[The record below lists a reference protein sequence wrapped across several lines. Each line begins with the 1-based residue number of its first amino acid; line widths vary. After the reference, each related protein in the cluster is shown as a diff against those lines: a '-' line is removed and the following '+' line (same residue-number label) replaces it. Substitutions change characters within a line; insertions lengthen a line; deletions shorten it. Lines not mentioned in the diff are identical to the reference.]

1 METDKV
7 FFKYLRTIAGFIV
20 ICGGLFIS
28 IWRILLW
35 DVINRYIQANIYRL
49 SNLFALSHTE
59 VVINFTTITRY
70 LSYFIVIAVP
80 LLLVNNQNLRRKSF
94 WVTIVPLIAILFIS
108 IISQYWSLV
117 PSSTSKR
124 ALYLLA
130 VSLAGIFMGLELK
143 QKTIIRILEIFS
155 GFIIIISYIMIFRYP
170 QATIM
175 TRFSVGAWTGLFDH
189 KNELGNMAAF
199 FSILFLFRLLNFRND
214 GWLVRLYGM
223 LFFALSLFILIKS
236 DSAASLIS
244 FIAIVCIVILAM
256 AFLKWGHLLQ
266 TKGKV
271 FISAI
276 GIFLLGVL
284 LIFRD
289 SILGIFGRNSSF
301 TGRVPLWVGLI
312 PYIKSKILLGYG
324 FGEAFWS
331 GGAGQP
337 LTDELLKTTGWDPSL
352 SHNGYL
358 EAILGTGLIGFV
370 FYILFF
376 IQTAYFSIAFFIRER
391 LVYSLIFT
399 AWFVQVMLINI
410 VENKFGTLEIFFW
423 LLLVVAFIFSLRNAL
438 ESSGPSTL
446 KTSRSDKNH
455 P

>member
-1 METDKV
+1 MKTSKG
-7 FFKYLRTIAGFIV
+7 FLYYLRIV
-20 ICGGLFIS
+20 VSFTVIFGGLFIS

-35 DVINRYIQANIYRL
+35 DVINRFIIANIDRL
-49 SNLFALSHTE
+49 LNLLTLSQTK
-59 VVINFTTITRY
+59 VVMNFTAITFY

-80 LLLVNNQNLRRKSF
+80 LLLLHNLNLRRKSF
-94 WVTIVPLIAILFIS
+94 WVAIIPLMTILFIS

-143 QKTIIRILEIFS
+143 QKTIIWILEIFS
-155 GFIIIISYIMIFRYP
+155 TLIIIISYIMIFLYP
-170 QATIM
+170 HAAIM

-214 GWLVRLYGM
+214 GWLARLYGM

-244 FIAIVCIVILAM
+244 FIAVVCIVILAM
-256 AFLKWGHLLQ
+256 TFLKWGHLLQ

-276 GIFLLGVL
+276 GIFLLGAL
-284 LIFRD
+284 LIFKD

-301 TGRVPLWVGLI
+301 TGRVPLWIGLI
-312 PYIKSKILLGYG
+312 PYIKAKILLGYG

-337 LTDELLKTTGWDPSL
+337 LTDDLLKTTGWGPSL

-358 EAILGTGLIGFV
+358 EAILGTGLFGFV

-376 IQTAYFSIAFFIRER
+376 VQTAYFSITYFLRER
-391 LVYSLIFT
+391 IVGSLIFT

-410 VENKFGTLEIFFW
+410 MENKFGTLEIFFW
-423 LLLVVAFIFSLRNAL
+423 LLLVIAFTFTMRNAL
-438 ESSGPSTL
+438 ESKQVSG
-446 KTSRSDKNH
+446 
-455 P
+455 

>member
-1 METDKV
+1 MKTSKG
-7 FFKYLRTIAGFIV
+7 FLYYLRIV
-20 ICGGLFIS
+20 VSFTVIFGGLFIS

-35 DVINRYIQANIYRL
+35 DVINRFIIANIDRL
-49 SNLFALSHTE
+49 LNLLTLSQTK
-59 VVINFTTITRY
+59 VVMNFTAITFY

-80 LLLVNNQNLRRKSF
+80 LLLLHNLNLRRKSF
-94 WVTIVPLIAILFIS
+94 WVAIIPLMTILFIS

-143 QKTIIRILEIFS
+143 QKTIIWILEIFS
-155 GFIIIISYIMIFRYP
+155 TLIIIISYIMIFLYP
-170 QATIM
+170 HAAIM

-370 FYILFF
+370 FYISFF
-376 IQTAYFSIAFFIRER
+376 IQTAYFSITYFLRER
-391 LVYSLIFT
+391 IVGSLIFT

-423 LLLVVAFIFSLRNAL
+423 LLLVIAFTFTMRNAL
-438 ESSGPSTL
+438 ESKQVSG
-446 KTSRSDKNH
+446 
-455 P
+455 